1 MLLLHEKLIF
11 QREKLMNDQA
21 DHIVLPGSQLG
32 MLLEGAGFQFKR
44 LVIEGIDNTPVFKVN
59 VSDMPLQETCLF
71 HESTL
76 SGDAYMAL
84 LADRVETGIKNHTPL
99 PVVRFADGEYAFYS
113 GSLKCN
119 GLYQQAESVAAI
131 KATFPAHVEA
141 LRYLASSGILAP
153 LIFPGNT
160 HERRGLRALFGK
172 KDGRDWAI
180 LFLQF
185 LAHNHIRLA
194 KKNYIPFYCVY
205 SYLSSTR
212 FARALDGKTVC
223 VVNSDFNAA
232 ACASWFE
239 RAGSHPRLVH
249 VPIPASYVATRW
261 DSMREEVLQ
270 NVPEN
275 PDCFMVGAGVGAL
288 EVCVDMA
295 RCFSVPAIDSGHI
308 LNMMNDLESKSQ
320 GPRLFTFR
328 R

>member
-1 MLLLHEKLIF
+1 MSVEHIQEEILADTSLGKLI
-11 QREKLMNDQA
+11 Q
-21 DHIVLPGSQLG
+21 G
-32 MLLEGAGFQFKR
+32 GFHFDR
-44 LVIEGIDNTPVFKVN
+44 LFIEGIDNNPVFALHGAG
-59 VSDMPLQETCLF
+59 LQKEEICLF
-71 HESTL
+71 HKSVP
-76 SGDAYMAL
+76 SGDAYVAL
-84 LADRVETGIKNHTPL
+84 LADRIEAGIKNHTPL

-131 KATFPAHVEA
+131 KAAFPAHVEA
-141 LRYLASSGILAP
+141 LRYLAVSGILAP

-160 HERRGLRALFGK
+160 RERHGLRALFGK

-185 LAHNHIRLA
+185 IAHNHIRLA
-194 KKNYIPFYCVY
+194 EKNYIPFYCIY
-205 SYLSSTR
+205 SYLSSAR
-212 FARALDGKTVC
+212 FARAVDGKTVC
-223 VVNSDFNAA
+223 IVNSDFNAA
-232 ACASWFE
+232 ACAAWFE

-270 NVPEN
+270 NVPES

-295 RCFSVPAIDSGHI
+295 RRFSVPAIDSGHI
-308 LNMMNDLESKSQ
+308 LNMMNDLEI
-320 GPRLFTFR
+320 GRAHV
-328 R
+328 